1 MFQIVAIGLAGTL
14 LSLAVKAYRPEF
26 SVYIS
31 IACGVILFMMVAG
44 RFSEIVSL
52 ISEIFDRSGYTNSYF
67 PILLKV
73 LAIAYLTDFVSQ
85 ICRDAGENG
94 IASKTEIAGKIFILY
109 VSLPVFTSILSMI
122 DILLNG
128 SWEGN

>member
-31 IACGVILFMMVAG
+31 ITCGILLMAAVIAQFTDIMDVIAD
-44 RFSEIVSL
+44 
-52 ISEIFDRSGYTNSYF
+52 IFERSGYANTYF
-67 PILLKV
+67 PVLLKI
-73 LAIAYLTDFVSQ
+73 LAVAYVTDFAAQ

-94 IASKTEIAGKIFILY
+94 IASKTEIAGKVLILY
-109 VSLPVFTSILSMI
+109 VSLPVFTSILAMI
-122 DILLNG
+122 DILLG
-128 SWEGN
+128 GRR